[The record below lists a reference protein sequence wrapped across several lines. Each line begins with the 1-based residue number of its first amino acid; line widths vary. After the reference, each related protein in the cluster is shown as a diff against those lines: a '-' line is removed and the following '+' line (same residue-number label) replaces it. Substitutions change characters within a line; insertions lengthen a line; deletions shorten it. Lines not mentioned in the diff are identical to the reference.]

1 MKNMY
6 FLLLLSSFLNYS
18 QTINFDE
25 MVSMEDK
32 NVIEVRK
39 LLSQKGWYLFSEL
52 KPTQS
57 TLGCDAFA
65 LEKER
70 NNTQDFR
77 RSGSFITY
85 YYSKNFYI
93 SQIEFITSSKEI
105 YNSFLNR
112 INQLNYN
119 LKTVTNSSKTYEN
132 NKNSIEIHS
141 VENVSG
147 EKNYTITVENKSIKK
162 N

>member
-1 MKNMY
+1 MKNIY

-25 MVSMEDK
+25 MVSMQDK

-57 TLGCDAFA
+57 TLGCDVFA
-65 LEKER
+65 LEKQR
-70 NNTQDFR
+70 NNDQDFSK
-77 RSGSFITY
+77 SGSFITY
-85 YYSKNFYI
+85 YYSKNLYI

-162 N
+162 I